1 MKELRDKIIN
11 EIFKNYIDD
20 SSVLTDREKGINYG
34 LHLSVGVIIKNF
46 PTTNEKLRGEHD
58 ESIITT

>member
-1 MKELRDKIIN
+1 MKELREKIIN

-34 LHLSVGVIIKNF
+34 LNLAVGVIIKNF
-46 PTTNEKLRGEHD
+46 PTTNEDMRGD
-58 ESIITT
+58 SDDN

>member
-1 MKELRDKIIN
+1 MKELREKIIN

-34 LHLSVGVIIKNF
+34 LNLAVGVIIKNF
-46 PTTNEKLRGEHD
+46 PTTNEELRGDSDGREK
-58 ESIITT
+58 I